1 MEIRYL
7 PDVVRYPRLNTEEL
21 RAGYLIENLFV
32 PGKSKLVYTDIDRAV
47 VGGIVPTTQKLV
59 LETAKQLASNF
70 FAERREIGVINLAGN
85 GSITVDSQ
93 TFALAKRDCL
103 YIGRGSNQ
111 IEFLS
116 ADAAQPAWF
125 YLVSYPA
132 HTTYPTRLVSP
143 KDAEQVQVGA
153 PKDANQRTIRKYIH
167 LNGIKSC
174 QLVMGFT
181 ELKEGSIWNT
191 MPPHTHTR
199 RTEVY
204 LYFDV
209 GPDTAVFHMMGTAQ
223 ETRHLVVR
231 NGEVV
236 LSPPWS
242 MHCGAGTRHYSFVW
256 AMGGENQEFTDMDQ
270 ITVKELK

>member
-1 MEIRYL
+1 MEIRYV
-7 PDVVRYPRLNTEEL
+7 PDAVRYPRLNTDEL

-32 PGKSKLVYTDIDRAV
+32 PGKAKLVYTDIDRAV
-47 VGGIVPTTQKLV
+47 VGGIVPASQKLV
-59 LETAKQLASNF
+59 LETSKELAANF
-70 FAERREIGVINLAGN
+70 FAERREIGVINLAGD
-85 GSITVDSQ
+85 GSIHVDGQ
-93 TFALAKRDCL
+93 TFELAKRDCL
-103 YIGRGSNQ
+103 YIGRGSKQ
-111 IEFLS
+111 VEFSS
-116 ADAAQPAWF
+116 ADAKRPAWF

-132 HTTYPTRLVSP
+132 HAAYPTRLVTP
-143 KDAEQVQVGA
+143 KDAEQVNIGS
-153 PKDANQRTIRKYIH
+153 PKEANERTIRKYIH
-167 LNGIKSC
+167 TGGIKSC

-181 ELKEGSIWNT
+181 ELKEGGVWNT

-209 GPDTAVFHMMGTAQ
+209 APDAAVFHMMGSAQ

-231 NGEVV
+231 NGEAV

-270 ITVKELK
+270 IAVKELK

>member
-1 MEIRYL
+1 MEIRFV
-7 PDVVRYPRLNTEEL
+7 PDAVRYPRLNTEEL

-32 PGKSKLVYTDIDRAV
+32 PGRARLVYTDIDRAV
-47 VGGIVPTTQKLV
+47 VGGIVPAGQTLT
-59 LETAKQLASNF
+59 LETAKELASNF

-85 GSITVDSQ
+85 GSIHVDGQ
-93 TFALAKRDCL
+93 NFALAKRDCL
-103 YIGRGSNQ
+103 YIGRGSKQ
-111 IEFLS
+111 IEFSS
-116 ADAAQPAWF
+116 ADAQQPAWF

-132 HTTYPTRLVSP
+132 HTTHPTRLVTP
-143 KDAEQVQVGA
+143 KDAEPVRLGS
-153 PKDANQRTIRKYIH
+153 PKDANQRTIYKYIH
-167 LNGIKSC
+167 LNGVKSC

-181 ELKEGSIWNT
+181 ELTEGSVWNT

-209 GPDTAVFHMMGTAQ
+209 APDAAVFHFMGSAQ

-231 NGEVV
+231 NGEAV

-242 MHCGAGTRHYSFVW
+242 MHCGAGTRAYAFVW